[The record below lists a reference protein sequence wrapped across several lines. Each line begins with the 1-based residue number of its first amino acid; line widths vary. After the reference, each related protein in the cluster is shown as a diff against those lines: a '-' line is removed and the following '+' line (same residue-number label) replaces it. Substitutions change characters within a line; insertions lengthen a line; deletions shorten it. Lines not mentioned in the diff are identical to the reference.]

1 MNQNSQ
7 TDEAESTRRLRFRKS
22 VFSEIRRVRRQS
34 EDEEGGGLADL
45 GICLGDILP
54 IREKFPNQNIIITI
68 KTTRAPS
75 VILSARNGGTATLD
89 IVADAILTTGSNQHI
104 GTMKIEATLEVNIRA
119 SAAGLSGHGEIK
131 NLKFTNPD
139 GSLGL
144 TQESLDNLANLVKEF
159 IAKGAND
166 VLEKGIPLSVPSGV
180 GGLPIN
186 FIAPEFHILE
196 HAIHLESDFT
206 ISPTFLDTLA
216 GGGGYGGVC
225 RR

>member
-1 MNQNSQ
+1 M
-7 TDEAESTRRLRFRKS
+7 
-22 VFSEIRRVRRQS
+22 
-34 EDEEGGGLADL
+34 
-45 GICLGDILP
+45 P

-68 KTTRAPS
+68 RTSRAPS

-89 IVADAILTTGSNQHI
+89 IAADATLTTGSNQHI
-104 GTMKIEATLEVNIRA
+104 GVLKIEATLEVNIRA
-119 SAAGLSGHGEIK
+119 SPTGVAGHGEIK
-131 NLKFTNPD
+131 NLRFTNPD

-166 VLEKGIPLSVPSGV
+166 VLEKGIPLSVPSGAA
-180 GGLPIN
+180 GLPIN

-206 ISPTFLDTLA
+206 ISPSFIDTLS
-216 GGGGYGGVC
+216 GSGGYGGVC